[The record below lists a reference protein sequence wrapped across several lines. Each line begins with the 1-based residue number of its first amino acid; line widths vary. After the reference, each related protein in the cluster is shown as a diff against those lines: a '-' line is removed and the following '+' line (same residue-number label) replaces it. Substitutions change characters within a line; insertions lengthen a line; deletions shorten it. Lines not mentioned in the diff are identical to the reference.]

1 MARGVDLCQECND
14 FAAFLKKNHENI
26 CIVWINPLPLHSLSL
41 RNMSVARK
49 FFERLTQA
57 RKTGAALAMASIRGD
72 GFRSA
77 PCKEQVIQDK
87 RLYNVEFDPGSG

>member
-57 RKTGAALAMASIRGD
+57 RKTGAALAMASIR
-72 GFRSA
+72 RSM
-77 PCKEQVIQDK
+77 VLK
-87 RLYNVEFDPGSG
+87 RAL